1 MEVFMGALPSLL
13 PKLGDLLVG
22 EYNLQKDVKGG
33 IIFLIAELESMKVAL
48 EKISKTPADKLDNQD
63 KIWARDV
70 RELSYHIE
78 DSIDTFV
85 VRCKKVIDRSLDLLM
100 QPKIRR
106 KIATDIRDIR
116 SRVEEMSRRRDRSKI
131 NNDVAVPA
139 ISVDTRLMARYEK
152 ARHG

>member
-1 MEVFMGALPSLL
+1 
-13 PKLGDLLVG
+13 
-22 EYNLQKDVKGG
+22 
-33 IIFLIAELESMKVAL
+33 
-48 EKISKTPADKLDNQD
+48 
-63 KIWARDV
+63 V

-116 SRVEEMSRRRDRSKI
+116 SRVEEMSRRRDRYKI
-131 NNDVAVPA
+131 NNDDAVPA